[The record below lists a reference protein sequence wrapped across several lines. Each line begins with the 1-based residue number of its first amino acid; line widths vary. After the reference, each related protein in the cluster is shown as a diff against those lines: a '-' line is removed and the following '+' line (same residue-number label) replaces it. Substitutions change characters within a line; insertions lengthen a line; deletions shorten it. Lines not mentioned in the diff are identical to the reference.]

1 MTAAHCIRKYTVVQ
15 HCFDS
20 IKNNY
25 YKWFVLIFSEKFNL
39 PLAALWTAVLGDW
52 NRDVE
57 EHTEERIPI
66 DEIVIHDMFHNYQN
80 DIGEIVK
87 DEKNLVNWF

>member
-1 MTAAHCIRKYTVVQ
+1 VL
-15 HCFDS
+15 S
-20 IKNNY
+20 IIYLKN
-25 YKWFVLIFSEKFNL
+25 LILIVSEKFSL

-66 DEIVIHDMFHNYQN
+66 DEVVIHDKFNNYQN
-80 DIGEIVK
+80 DIG
-87 DEKNLVNWF
+87 